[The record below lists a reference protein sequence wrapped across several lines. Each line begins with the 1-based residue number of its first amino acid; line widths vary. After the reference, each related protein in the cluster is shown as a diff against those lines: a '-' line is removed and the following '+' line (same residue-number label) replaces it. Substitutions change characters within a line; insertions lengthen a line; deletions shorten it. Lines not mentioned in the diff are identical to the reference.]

1 MPVYVPGR
9 EPHDG
14 ARQRDVKRLV
24 QSPRTAHAELEARGE
39 RDDVENNN
47 DAPTSFARTLLG
59 FQFPWYVE
67 LGFRSRRSV
76 PLSSFVGLARATLAM
91 RALAP
96 CRGAPTE
103 TMFRSRRAAARIVR
117 LAFAPARARA
127 PIPRFAMPTRA
138 AVAGAPAARSVSG
151 NALDGK
157 LPAFDY
163 TALIASVCEI
173 HELAVP
179 TKVEVAVQADAYTLV
194 LGLRGLEGK
203 RALHVSW
210 HPNAARVCLG
220 PPPPRVHKTDNLS
233 FGEQCHANL
242 RGLILVRAALPEPWE
257 RLAVFDF
264 AERPGAPPAFRLH
277 VETQGRNSNAVLVD
291 ARDGAKIVACAYQ
304 VGAAQ
309 TSVRPMSPGF
319 PYVPPPPAPGVPP
332 ETVADADEWRGS
344 VLAAAAMA
352 RNDRRAK
359 AKPESDVTRGMVR
372 AFQGVSPALASAL
385 AANAG
390 VSADASA
397 DALDDDEWS
406 ALREEFSAW
415 VASTSAA
422 VATVAEDSASG
433 SSRFDGWGWCPG
445 EGQLLL
451 HAPAGPGAAREGGH
465 APLSAAAMAADPEG
479 AGGPVGALFAAVY
492 GDAGDEDVFRREK
505 DRLLRGTR
513 AALKKNAQK
522 TRAFRKQIDDAAD
535 HEATKNRADEIM
547 AYQHAYVAGSTSLEV
562 YDFETGEAKTVDVDP
577 TLGPTATAEALYKKA
592 RKRRKTAG
600 AVEPLLEAAA
610 TEAAYLEQVEFT
622 LVELDGTGEDDR
634 AALEEIAAELVDAKL
649 MAPVGKGAA
658 AAIRREEKG
667 GKGGKRGGK
676 NAPAGGGGKRKA
688 REEAMAN
695 VRRYSA
701 PSGKE
706 VLVGR
711 NSKGNEAVSLRIGQ
725 DQDVWFHARGAPGA
739 HVILRQQPGQEASD
753 EDMRFAA
760 DLAAFHSKLRTG
772 GNVDVSWTSPKH
784 VRKPSGARLGMVTID
799 KERTMT
805 GRPDESAAAK
815 EEARERAESKK
826 GKGVEAW

>member
-1 MPVYVPGR
+1 M
-9 EPHDG
+9 
-14 ARQRDVKRLV
+14 DV
-24 QSPRTAHAELEARGE
+24 
-39 RDDVENNN
+39 
-47 DAPTSFARTLLG
+47 
-59 FQFPWYVE
+59 VE

-220 PPPPRVHKTDNLS
+220 PPTPRVHKTDNLS

-291 ARDGAKIVACAYQ
+291 ARETARRSSRARTRWAPRRRAC
-304 VGAAQ
+304 V
-309 TSVRPMSPGF
+309 PCPPDF
-319 PYVPPPPAPGVPP
+319 PTFPAPAPGVPP

-372 AFQGVSPALASAL
+372 AF
-385 AANAG
+385 
-390 VSADASA
+390 
-397 DALDDDEWS
+397 
-406 ALREEFSAW
+406 
-415 VASTSAA
+415 
-422 VATVAEDSASG
+422 
-433 SSRFDGWGWCPG
+433 
-445 EGQLLL
+445 
-451 HAPAGPGAAREGGH
+451 
-465 APLSAAAMAADPEG
+465 
-479 AGGPVGALFAAVY
+479 
-492 GDAGDEDVFRREK
+492 
-505 DRLLRGTR
+505 RG
-513 AALKKNAQK
+513 
-522 TRAFRKQIDDAAD
+522 
-535 HEATKNRADEIM
+535 
-547 AYQHAYVAGSTSLEV
+547 
-562 YDFETGEAKTVDVDP
+562 
-577 TLGPTATAEALYKKA
+577 
-592 RKRRKTAG
+592 
-600 AVEPLLEAAA
+600 
-610 TEAAYLEQVEFT
+610 
-622 LVELDGTGEDDR
+622 
-634 AALEEIAAELVDAKL
+634 
-649 MAPVGKGAA
+649 
-658 AAIRREEKG
+658 
-667 GKGGKRGGK
+667 
-676 NAPAGGGGKRKA
+676 
-688 REEAMAN
+688 
-695 VRRYSA
+695 
-701 PSGKE
+701 
-706 VLVGR
+706 
-711 NSKGNEAVSLRIGQ
+711 
-725 DQDVWFHARGAPGA
+725 
-739 HVILRQQPGQEASD
+739 
-753 EDMRFAA
+753 
-760 DLAAFHSKLRTG
+760 
-772 GNVDVSWTSPKH
+772 
-784 VRKPSGARLGMVTID
+784 
-799 KERTMT
+799 
-805 GRPDESAAAK
+805 
-815 EEARERAESKK
+815 
-826 GKGVEAW
+826 

>member
-1 MPVYVPGR
+1 M
-9 EPHDG
+9 
-14 ARQRDVKRLV
+14 DV
-24 QSPRTAHAELEARGE
+24 
-39 RDDVENNN
+39 
-47 DAPTSFARTLLG
+47 
-59 FQFPWYVE
+59 VE

-76 PLSSFVGLARATLAM
+76 PLSSFVGLARAILAM

-127 PIPRFAMPTRA
+127 IPRFAMPTRA

-451 HAPAGPGAAREGGH
+451 HAPAGPGRLARAASRRSPRRRWRRTPRARVDPWVRCSRRCTATPVTRMCFAARRI
-465 APLSAAAMAADPEG
+465 
-479 AGGPVGALFAAVY
+479 V
-492 GDAGDEDVFRREK
+492 
-505 DRLLRGTR
+505 
-513 AALKKNAQK
+513 
-522 TRAFRKQIDDAAD
+522 
-535 HEATKNRADEIM
+535 
-547 AYQHAYVAGSTSLEV
+547 
-562 YDFETGEAKTVDVDP
+562 
-577 TLGPTATAEALYKKA
+577 
-592 RKRRKTAG
+592 
-600 AVEPLLEAAA
+600 
-610 TEAAYLEQVEFT
+610 
-622 LVELDGTGEDDR
+622 
-634 AALEEIAAELVDAKL
+634 
-649 MAPVGKGAA
+649 
-658 AAIRREEKG
+658 
-667 GKGGKRGGK
+667 
-676 NAPAGGGGKRKA
+676 
-688 REEAMAN
+688 
-695 VRRYSA
+695 YSA
-701 PSGKE
+701 
-706 VLVGR
+706 GR
-711 NSKGNEAVSLRIGQ
+711 
-725 DQDVWFHARGAPGA
+725 AR
-739 HVILRQQPGQEASD
+739 R
-753 EDMRFAA
+753 
-760 DLAAFHSKLRTG
+760 
-772 GNVDVSWTSPKH
+772 
-784 VRKPSGARLGMVTID
+784 
-799 KERTMT
+799 
-805 GRPDESAAAK
+805 
-815 EEARERAESKK
+815 
-826 GKGVEAW
+826 

>member
-1 MPVYVPGR
+1 
-9 EPHDG
+9 
-14 ARQRDVKRLV
+14 
-24 QSPRTAHAELEARGE
+24 
-39 RDDVENNN
+39 
-47 DAPTSFARTLLG
+47 
-59 FQFPWYVE
+59 
-67 LGFRSRRSV
+67 
-76 PLSSFVGLARATLAM
+76 
-91 RALAP
+91 
-96 CRGAPTE
+96 
-103 TMFRSRRAAARIVR
+103 
-117 LAFAPARARA
+117 
-127 PIPRFAMPTRA
+127 MPTRA

-151 NALDGK
+151 SALDGK

-163 TALIASVCEI
+163 TALVASVCEI

-194 LGLRGLEGK
+194 LGLRGLESK
-203 RALHVSW
+203 CALHVSW

-264 AERPGAPPAFRLH
+264 AERPGAPPTFRLH

-319 PYVPPPPAPGVPP
+319 PYVPPPPAPGISP
-332 ETVADADEWRGS
+332 ETPADADEWRRS
-344 VLAAAAMA
+344 VLAAAAIA
-352 RNDRRAK
+352 GKTRNDRRPKGHRGGA
-359 AKPESDVTRGMVR
+359 SDASDASDASSTADVARGMVR
-372 AFQGVSPALASAL
+372 AFQGVSPALAAAL

-390 VSADASA
+390 AAADVPA
-397 DALDDDEWS
+397 DALADEEWS
-406 ALREEFSAW
+406 ALHDEFSAW

-422 VATVAEDSASG
+422 VATLADATG
-433 SSRFDGWGWCPG
+433 DDAASRFDGWGWCPG

-451 HAPAGPGAAREGGH
+451 HAPSGPGAAREGGH

-522 TRAFRKQIDDAAD
+522 TRSFRKQIEDAAD
-535 HEATKNRADEIM
+535 HDATKNRADEIM
-547 AYQHAYVAGSTSLEV
+547 AYQHAYVAGSSTLEV
-562 YDFETGEAKTVDVDP
+562 YDFETGEAKTVEVDP
-577 TLGPTATAEALYKKA
+577 LLGPTATAEALYKKA

-622 LVELDGTGEDDR
+622 LTELDGTGEDDR

-658 AAIRREEKG
+658 AAIRREEMG
-667 GKGGKRGGK
+667 GKGGKKGAK

-695 VRRYSA
+695 IRTYAA

-725 DQDVWFHARGAPGA
+725 DQDVWFHVRGAPGA
-739 HVILRQQPGQEASD
+739 HVILRQQPGQEASE

-772 GNVDVSWTSPKH
+772 GKVDVSWTSPKH

-805 GRPDESAAAK
+805 GRPDESAAAA
-815 EEARERAESKK
+815 EEARERAEGKK

>member
-1 MPVYVPGR
+1 
-9 EPHDG
+9 
-14 ARQRDVKRLV
+14 
-24 QSPRTAHAELEARGE
+24 
-39 RDDVENNN
+39 
-47 DAPTSFARTLLG
+47 
-59 FQFPWYVE
+59 
-67 LGFRSRRSV
+67 
-76 PLSSFVGLARATLAM
+76 
-91 RALAP
+91 
-96 CRGAPTE
+96 
-103 TMFRSRRAAARIVR
+103 
-117 LAFAPARARA
+117 
-127 PIPRFAMPTRA
+127 
-138 AVAGAPAARSVSG
+138 
-151 NALDGK
+151 
-157 LPAFDY
+157 
-163 TALIASVCEI
+163 
-173 HELAVP
+173 
-179 TKVEVAVQADAYTLV
+179 
-194 LGLRGLEGK
+194 
-203 RALHVSW
+203 
-210 HPNAARVCLG
+210 
-220 PPPPRVHKTDNLS
+220 
-233 FGEQCHANL
+233 
-242 RGLILVRAALPEPWE
+242 
-257 RLAVFDF
+257 
-264 AERPGAPPAFRLH
+264 
-277 VETQGRNSNAVLVD
+277 
-291 ARDGAKIVACAYQ
+291 
-304 VGAAQ
+304 
-309 TSVRPMSPGF
+309 
-319 PYVPPPPAPGVPP
+319 
-332 ETVADADEWRGS
+332 
-344 VLAAAAMA
+344 
-352 RNDRRAK
+352 
-359 AKPESDVTRGMVR
+359 
-372 AFQGVSPALASAL
+372 
-385 AANAG
+385 
-390 VSADASA
+390 
-397 DALDDDEWS
+397 
-406 ALREEFSAW
+406 
-415 VASTSAA
+415 
-422 VATVAEDSASG
+422 
-433 SSRFDGWGWCPG
+433 
-445 EGQLLL
+445 
-451 HAPAGPGAAREGGH
+451 
-465 APLSAAAMAADPEG
+465 MAADPEG

-695 VRRYSA
+695 VRRYST

-739 HVILRQQPGQEASD
+739 HVILRLQPGQEASD